1 MVVIARAHH
10 DLAAGERLPEIF
22 EERPRSG
29 HRVARRAVAQLEHVA
44 EQHEAIDIL
53 QGLQQRC
60 ARPGTTQHIRAQTAA
75 EVQVGD
81 D

>member
-1 MVVIARAHH
+1 VIARAHH
-10 DLAAGERLPEIF
+10 DLAAGEHLPEIF
-22 EERPRSG
+22 EERPRGG
-29 HRVARRAVAQLEHVA
+29 HRVARRAVAQLEYVT

-53 QGLQQRC
+53 QSLQQRRT
-60 ARPGTTQHIRAQTAA
+60 RPGTIQHIRAQTAA

>member
-1 MVVIARAHH
+1 
-10 DLAAGERLPEIF
+10 
-22 EERPRSG
+22 
-29 HRVARRAVAQLEHVA
+29 VAQLEHVA